1 MSVLIYKDDTNTKI
15 KGLVEKIKEK
25 IGKSGTVK
33 ETYTTSNVIKQI
45 SPTLLI
51 NSNKVV
57 VPKFNLDEK
66 GIEDIDLK
74 IINDKDNITTIK
86 TIEDEIIQINN
97 LNEKDTDSESIDVLE
112 QSDEDDPRLPYDKEN
127 LLKAFYFGMDPF
139 ESCIQSNKNFENE
152 EEEEDEKAYEL
163 NYLSL
168 PQRLEQMFDI
178 KLQN

>member
-1 MSVLIYKDDTNTKI
+1 MSVLIYKDDSNTTI
-15 KGLVEKIKEK
+15 NGLIEKIKEK

-51 NSNKVV
+51 NSNKMVI
-57 VPKFNLDEK
+57 PKFKLDEK

-74 IINDKDNITTIK
+74 IISNKDNITTLK
-86 TIEDEIIQINN
+86 TIDDEIINFNN
-97 LNEKDTDSESIDVLE
+97 SGEKDTDNESIDVLE
-112 QSDEDDPRLPYDKEN
+112 QSDENDPRLPYDKEN
-127 LLKAFYFGMDPF
+127 LLKAFYLGMDPF
-139 ESCIQSNKNFENE
+139 ESCIKSNKKEENE
-152 EEEEDEKAYEL
+152 EEEEDEEEYGL

-168 PQRLEQMFDI
+168 AERMEQMFDI